1 MNTGILTAIIS
12 GVALVIIIECVLL
25 YKGKKEKKTSG
36 SAAETAKLA
45 KKSKS
50 IKIGCYEHKR
60 SRLEK
65 DGRRI
70 KDGQMGKVID
80 LKDRKRERKISS
92 VKVSVQEE
100 IKKVSPINKQ
110 WWM

>member
-1 MNTGILTAIIS
+1 MNIKEIVKKEMTI
-12 GVALVIIIECVLL
+12 
-25 YKGKKEKKTSG
+25 KFGKKEKKTSG
-36 SAAETAKLA
+36 SAAETAKPA

-70 KDGQMGKVID
+70 KD
-80 LKDRKRERKISS
+80 
-92 VKVSVQEE
+92 
-100 IKKVSPINKQ
+100 
-110 WWM
+110 